1 MIQVGDFVRSY
12 SGNIIQIDEHRA
24 ETMQHFPKLNAF
36 SIGEKVSYCNGTGYI
51 QNIYFK
57 EGKFLYDIAYI
68 TLKYDIK
75 IKEEYNIKEE
85 DLLFKQTS
93 PSSPI
98 SSNTEEY
105 LAGDI
110 VRIKSLYRLKK
121 EFGMDA
127 EGDVLT
133 PNCNFVRKMFKYSCS
148 LMQIETN
155 EDVLDAFKSHTPF
168 SIFTFTPEMF
178 MKRVNKFRINDE
190 VLAYSYKRKRYVVAY
205 IKKIKLNLSTQKVE
219 YLIETVARNEG
230 YAWEEEESLIK
241 FRDYKINIIEA
252 YLKYF
257 PIAESPYFP
266 NLVHRKHF
274 FSENIY
280 SIEYDLYY
288 RTALCAKVIIEIDK
302 SHGTTKISIANIGK
316 DGRSCTVLRG
326 KSKCNP
332 EDKYNE
338 ILGIFFA
345 SRNIS
350 PIKKK
355 KPKFP
360 SFKEEHTQTW
370 DDMVAEMKQW
380 INENYLNYPYI
391 TNEEKLFNNLVE
403 EITKIIQKDLL
414 ILDSYKENL
423 VREINLLYSSK
434 EISPDKK
441 ILLLIMIR
449 NLIIPFRIKK

>member
-1 MIQVGDFVRSY
+1 MIQIGDFVRSY
-12 SGNIIQIDEHRA
+12 SGGIAEIDEYCVGA
-24 ETMQHFPKLNAF
+24 ALETMQRFPKLNAF
-36 SIGEKVSYCNGTGYI
+36 SVGERIACPEVTGSI
-51 QNIYFK
+51 QNIYFEK
-57 EGKFLYDIAYI
+57 GKFLYDI
-68 TLKYDIK
+68 TSEDGSVFYD
-75 IKEEYNIKEE
+75 IKEE
-85 DLLFKQTS
+85 DLLPEQTLL
-93 PSSPI
+93 PSSK
-98 SSNTEEY
+98 SSNEEY
-105 LAGDI
+105 LAGDV

-121 EFGMDA
+121 EFGVDA

-133 PNCNFVRKMFKYSCS
+133 PNCNFVRKMFKYSGS

-155 EDVLDAFKSHTPF
+155 EDILGAFKSHTPF
-168 SIFTFTPEMF
+168 SIFAFTPETF

-190 VLAYSYKRKRYVVAY
+190 VLAYSYKRKQYVVAH

-230 YAWEEEESLIK
+230 YAWKEEESLIK

-266 NLVHRKHF
+266 NLIFRKHF

-288 RTALCAKVIIEIDK
+288 RTVLYARVIIEIDK
-302 SHGTTKISIANIGK
+302 SHGTTKISIVNIGK
-316 DGRSCTVLRG
+316 DGRSCTVLQG

-350 PIKKK
+350 TIKKK
-355 KPKFP
+355 KSKFP
-360 SFKEEHTQTW
+360 SFKEKHPQTW

-380 INENYLNYPYI
+380 INENYSNYPYI
-391 TNEEKLFNNLVE
+391 TDEEKLFHSLVE
-403 EITKIIQKDLL
+403 EITKIIQKDFS

-423 VREINLLYSSK
+423 IREINLLYSSK

-449 NLIIPFRIKK
+449 DLIISFRIKK

>member
-1 MIQVGDFVRSY
+1 MIQIGDFVRSY

-36 SIGEKVSYCNGTGYI
+36 SIGEMVSCCNGTGYI

-68 TLKYDIK
+68 TPEYDIK
-75 IKEEYNIKEE
+75 EEEYNIKEE

-93 PSSPI
+93 LSSPI

-121 EFGMDA
+121 EFGVDA

-133 PNCNFVRKMFKYSCS
+133 PNCNFVRKMFKYSGS
-148 LMQIETN
+148 LMQIEMS
-155 EDVLDAFKSHTPF
+155 EDVNTFESHAPF
-168 SIFTFTPEMF
+168 SIFIFTPEMF

-190 VLAYSYKRKRYVVAY
+190 VLAYSYKRKQYVVAH

-219 YLIETVARNEG
+219 YLIETVARNGG

-266 NLVHRKHF
+266 NLIFRKHF

-280 SIEYDLYY
+280 TIEYDLCY
-288 RTALCAKVIIEIDK
+288 RKTLYAKVIIEIDE
-302 SHGTTKISIANIGK
+302 SHGTTKISIVNIGK
-316 DGRSCTVLRG
+316 DGRSCAVLRG

-350 PIKKK
+350 TIKKK
-355 KPKFP
+355 KSKFP
-360 SFKEEHTQTW
+360 SFKEEHPQTW

-380 INENYLNYPYI
+380 INENYSNYPYI
-391 TNEEKLFNNLVE
+391 TYEEKLFNNLVE
-403 EITKIIQKDLL
+403 EIAKIIQKDLL

-423 VREINLLYSSK
+423 IREINLLYSSK

-449 NLIIPFRIKK
+449 DLIISFRIKK

>member
-1 MIQVGDFVRSY
+1 MIQIGDFVRSY
-12 SGNIIQIDEHRA
+12 SGAIAKIEYCDEA
-24 ETMQHFPKLNAF
+24 AFETMQRFPKLNAF
-36 SIGEKVSYCNGTGYI
+36 SVGERISCPEVTGSI
-51 QNIYFK
+51 QNIYFE
-57 EGKFLYDIAYI
+57 EGKFLYDIVS
-68 TLKYDIK
+68 KDGSVFYD
-75 IKEEYNIKEE
+75 IKEE
-85 DLLFKQTS
+85 DLLSEQTMLPLS
-93 PSSPI
+93 K
-98 SSNTEEY
+98 SSNEEY
-105 LAGDI
+105 LAGDV

-121 EFGMDA
+121 EFGVDA

-133 PNCNFVRKMFKYSCS
+133 PNCNFVRKMFKYSGS
-148 LMQIETN
+148 LMQIETS
-155 EDVLDAFKSHTPF
+155 EDILDAFKSHTPF
-168 SIFTFTPEMF
+168 SIFVFTPEMF

-190 VLAYSYKRKRYVVAY
+190 VLAYSYKRKQYVVAY

-266 NLVHRKHF
+266 NLIFRKHF

-280 SIEYDLYY
+280 TIEYDLCY
-288 RTALCAKVIIEIDK
+288 RKTLYAKVIIEIDE
-302 SHGTTKISIANIGK
+302 SHGTTKISIVNIGK
-316 DGRSCTVLRG
+316 DGRSCTVLQG

-350 PIKKK
+350 TIKKK

-360 SFKEEHTQTW
+360 SFKEEHPQTY
-370 DDMVAEMKQW
+370 DNMIAEMKQW
-380 INENYLNYPYI
+380 INENYSDYPYI
-391 TNEEKLFNNLVE
+391 TDEDKIFNNLVE
-403 EITKIIQKDLL
+403 EITKIIQKNFS

-423 VREINLLYSSK
+423 IREINLLYSSK

-441 ILLLIMIR
+441 ILILIMVR
-449 NLIIPFRIKK
+449 DLIISFRIKK

>member
-1 MIQVGDFVRSY
+1 MIQIGDFVRSY
-12 SGNIIQIDEHRA
+12 SGGIAKIDEYCVGA
-24 ETMQHFPKLNAF
+24 ALETMQRFPKLNAF
-36 SIGEKVSYCNGTGYI
+36 SVGERIACPDVTGSI
-51 QNIYFK
+51 QNIYFEK
-57 EGKFLYDIAYI
+57 GEFLYDI
-68 TLKYDIK
+68 TSEDGSVFYD
-75 IKEEYNIKEE
+75 IKEE
-85 DLLFKQTS
+85 DLLSEQTPLPLS
-93 PSSPI
+93 K
-98 SSNTEEY
+98 SSNEEY
-105 LAGDI
+105 LAGDV

-121 EFGMDA
+121 EFGVDA

-133 PNCNFVRKMFKYSCS
+133 PNCNFVRKMFKYSGS

-155 EDVLDAFKSHTPF
+155 EDILDAFKSHAPF
-168 SIFTFTPEMF
+168 SIFIFTPEMF

-190 VLAYSYKRKRYVVAY
+190 VLAYSYKRKQYVVAR
-205 IKKIKLNLSTQKVE
+205 IEKIKLNLSTQKVE
-219 YLIETVARNEG
+219 YLIETVARDGG

-241 FRDYKINIIEA
+241 FRDYKENIIEA

-266 NLVHRKHF
+266 NLIHRGHF
-274 FSENIY
+274 FFENIY

-288 RTALCAKVIIEIDK
+288 RTVLYARVIIEIDK
-302 SHGTTKISIANIGK
+302 SHGTTKISIVNIGK

-355 KPKFP
+355 KSKFP
-360 SFKEEHTQTW
+360 SFKEKHPQTW

-380 INENYLNYPYI
+380 INENYSNYPYI
-391 TNEEKLFNNLVE
+391 TDEEKLFNNLVE
-403 EITKIIQKDLL
+403 EITKIIQKNLL
-414 ILDSYKENL
+414 ILDSYKESL
-423 VREINLLYSSK
+423 IREINLLYSSK

-441 ILLLIMIR
+441 ILLLIMIKD
-449 NLIIPFRIKK
+449 LIISFHIKK